1 MNRKLSSEQYVLA
14 ASEQP
19 IDVLIQFMKEMNQ
32 WEKQCWEEHQEK
44 KTTHKTMIQN
54 LQRDLTRM
62 NKIFAKYCTPK
73 KRVHNLV
80 GAYSFPPEYDS
91 NNEIILEA
99 VIESTRQV
107 VIYTKQ
113 KIGFGVHLRYVLL
126 RKGDQWLIDNKQWRI
141 NNGQKW
147 KRGTL

>member
-1 MNRKLSSEQYVLA
+1 MNRKLSSGHHALIA
-14 ASEQP
+14 NEQP

-32 WEKQCWEEHQEK
+32 WEKQCWEEHKE
-44 KTTHKTMIQN
+44 TTHKAMIRK
-54 LQRDLTRM
+54 LQRDLARM

-91 NNEIILEA
+91 DNEIILET
-99 VIESTRQV
+99 VVESTRRV

-113 KIGFGVHLRYVLL
+113 KFGFCLHLRYVLL
-126 RKGDQWLIDNKQWRI
+126 RKGDQWLVDNKQWRV
-141 NNGQKW
+141 NSNQKW
-147 KRGTL
+147 KRGIL

>member
-19 IDVLIQFMKEMNQ
+19 IDELIQFMKEMNH
-32 WEKQCWEEHQEK
+32 WEKQCWEEHQAT

-73 KRVHNLV
+73 KRVHDLV
-80 GAYSFPPEYDS
+80 GAYSFPPEYDL
-91 NNEIILEA
+91 NNEIILET
-99 VIESTRQV
+99 VIESTRRA

-113 KIGFGVHLRYVLL
+113 KNGFRLHL
-126 RKGDQWLIDNKQWRI
+126 
-141 NNGQKW
+141 
-147 KRGTL
+147 